1 MKKKL
6 KNRKSKNIKIEERK
20 RHRRRMT
27 EVKKTYKIT
36 QSKTA
41 KQSKTLVQIQ
51 LAKSPQDPGLNLARV
66 KTS

>member
-1 MKKKL
+1 
-6 KNRKSKNIKIEERK
+6 
-20 RHRRRMT
+20 MT

-51 LAKSPQDPGLNLARV
+51 LAKSPQDPGSNPAPV

>member
-1 MKKKL
+1 
-6 KNRKSKNIKIEERK
+6 
-20 RHRRRMT
+20 MT

-51 LAKSPQDPGLNLARV
+51 LAKSPQDPGLNLALA
-66 KTS
+66 KIHLTTQNCKLYS